1 MNGLGLWH
9 LGVLGGRTLLVK
21 QLLRVFTDDVEAQ
34 G

>member
-9 LGVLGGRTLLVK
+9 LGVLGGLALLA
-21 QLLRVFTDDVEAQ
+21 QHLLRAFTDDVEAP